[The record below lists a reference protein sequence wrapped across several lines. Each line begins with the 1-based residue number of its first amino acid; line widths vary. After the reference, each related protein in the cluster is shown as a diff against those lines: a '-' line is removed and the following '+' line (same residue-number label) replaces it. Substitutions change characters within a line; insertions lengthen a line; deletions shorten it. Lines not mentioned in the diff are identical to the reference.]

1 MEKLGVPSMKRLNQ
15 LKSLSDSPQGTT
27 KTFSFSSRS
36 VPDSASSGSLVNL
49 KIAAEKLMKEQ
60 AAVKTDLEMAICSL
74 GHSDLL
80 RFFFSYDHSAEYLIS
95 ELEKFQNAK
104 LRKSVEH
111 TRNLEDKVQNALNEN
126 AKLQVKQKEDEKL
139 WRGLELK
146 FSSAKTLIDQLTET
160 LQHLASQVQDA
171 EKDKEVLEAK
181 LSASSTAVDGLNQQM
196 QELSIKVES
205 VEETLRNREK
215 ELAKLKIEKEENCK
229 LYRNEQQR
237 TANLI
242 EEKDSITKTFE
253 DTLMQ
258 NRLIIEGL
266 NSKLEEAQ
274 FVSNSKE
281 DKITS
286 LITLRD
292 DLQKEK
298 SDLEMHNDE
307 VHKKLDASLMEIKNL
322 ENLVNL
328 LVEQLVELD
337 RHNSTF
343 LEKFNQLNLLNDSC
357 FKLAK
362 LERNVASELA
372 QKQYNKLYDT
382 LICITSEKSALKLIN
397 VESQEKVDE
406 LQKVQESLMAQHS
419 EESRLAGERIQK
431 LESEVETLVSEKTGA
446 ESLVSKLEEEIVTL
460 SESSRSSESKMQDL
474 LQKITALE
482 IENRC
487 NVEKLEKELH
497 DKAEEM
503 DTLMKE
509 SENHKKHADM
519 HAVESDQL
527 RTILKEKEELILLSK
542 EREKKLEDENKENQ
556 ALLVTAET
564 KLSEAKRQYDTMLE
578 SKQMELS
585 RHLKEISHRNDQ
597 AINDIRNKYEL
608 EKLEIANKEK
618 EKTDQAVQEME
629 QNCEQKLAE
638 VKEESRQCLIRIQEE
653 HSALLNQIQQ
663 EHSRNEQIR
672 KADHNE
678 ELRHIQLQA
687 ENELKEILTL
697 LRNEHEARMKGLKCQ
712 NEDDCRKLQEE
723 LDLQKTKVLSNS
735 GLLHVINQDERFC
748 GSRKS
753 KPALIRTANE
763 EESPYLQVT
772 QTPVSQLLKTVEDIN
787 TGSVANIPKHHKKD
801 PRKHN
806 KTPRR
811 NTPRVPVKMIL
822 MHLIKGTASIEIE
835 LIART
840 AMGIDREIEKFA
852 ADVYRTENAA
862 YAFVEIGCGLE
873 CFSSQETVLC

>member
-60 AAVKTDLEMAICSL
+60 AAVKTDLEMA
-74 GHSDLL
+74 
-80 RFFFSYDHSAEYLIS
+80 
-95 ELEKFQNAK
+95 NAK

-406 LQKVQESLMAQHS
+406 LQKVQESLTAQHS

-460 SESSRSSESKMQDL
+460 SERSRSSESKMQDL

-723 LDLQKTKVLSNS
+723 LDLQKTKEDRQRTLLQLQWKVMGDKLQEDQEVNS
-735 GLLHVINQDERFC
+735 KKDYSMSSIKMRDSV

-787 TGSVANIPKHHKKD
+787 TGSVANIPKHHKKVTRHEYEVETTNGRTITKRRKTKSTVLFED

-811 NTPRVPVKMIL
+811 NTPRVPVKT
-822 MHLIKGTASIEIE
+822 IKGGGESRPSKIGDLFMEGS
-835 LIART
+835 LNPY
-840 AMGIDREIEKFA
+840 
-852 ADVYRTENAA
+852 ADDP
-862 YAFVEIGCGLE
+862 YAFD
-873 CFSSQETVLC
+873 

>member
-15 LKSLSDSPQGTT
+15 LNSLPGLAPGTT

-36 VPDSASSGSLVNL
+36 VPDSASSGSFVNL

-60 AAVKTDLEMAICSL
+60 AAVKTDLEMA
-74 GHSDLL
+74 
-80 RFFFSYDHSAEYLIS
+80 
-95 ELEKFQNAK
+95 NAK

-139 WRGLELK
+139 WKGLELK
-146 FSSAKTLIDQLTET
+146 FSSAKTLSDQLTET

-215 ELAKLKIEKEENCK
+215 ELAELKIEKEEICK
-229 LYRNEQQR
+229 LYKKEQQG

-286 LITLRD
+286 LIALRD

-372 QKQYNKLYDT
+372 QNQYNKLYDN

-446 ESLVSKLEEEIVTL
+446 ESLVSKLGEEIVTL

-497 DKAEEM
+497 DKTEEM

-519 HAVESDQL
+519 QAVESDQL
-527 RTILKEKEELILLSK
+527 RTILKENEELILLSK

-578 SKQMELS
+578 SEQMELS
-585 RHLKEISHRNDQ
+585 RHLKEISLRNDQ

-608 EKLEIANKEK
+608 EKLEIVNKEK
-618 EKTDQAVQEME
+618 EKADQAVQEME

-653 HSALLNQIQQ
+653 HAALLNQIQQ

-678 ELRHIQLQA
+678 ELRHVQLQA

-697 LRNEHEARMKGLKCQ
+697 LRNEHEARMKGLTCQ
-712 NEDDCRKLQEE
+712 NEDECRKLQEE
-723 LDLQKTKVLSNS
+723 LDLQKTKEDRQRTLLQLQWKVMGDKLQEDQEVNS
-735 GLLHVINQDERFC
+735 KKDYSMSSIKMRDSG

-753 KPALIRTANE
+753 KRALIRTANE
-763 EESPYLQVT
+763 EESPYLQDT

-787 TGSVANIPKHHKKD
+787 TGSVANIPKHHKKVTRHEYEVETTNGRTTTKRRKTKSTVLFED

-811 NTPRVPVKMIL
+811 NTPRVPVKT
-822 MHLIKGTASIEIE
+822 IKGGGESRPSKIGDLFMEGS
-835 LIART
+835 LNPY
-840 AMGIDREIEKFA
+840 
-852 ADVYRTENAA
+852 ADDP
-862 YAFVEIGCGLE
+862 YAFD
-873 CFSSQETVLC
+873 